1 MNFGELGS
9 SGYRAD
15 ARAHYWD
22 RARNGS
28 NGSRRRFGKRGQPA
42 MDRMGSGGLGLGSTR
57 GSSPLAD
64 DSDRSSSKFPIFPI
78 FPTTHPSLSLRLA
91 VEWVRPRIQVVV
103 CLPLD
108 PPQAQMAIL
117 APHLPAPQTK
127 FFLICALPVL
137 KFNIS
142 LYVCVYG
149 DTGASWR
156 REYEPRREGFL
167 FLASWALVRSSPRRS
182 KHSGSATGR
191 YRK

>member
-1 MNFGELGS
+1 MV
-9 SGYRAD
+9 R
-15 ARAHYWD
+15 
-22 RARNGS
+22 
-28 NGSRRRFGKRGQPA
+28 
-42 MDRMGSGGLGLGSTR
+42 TV
-57 GSSPLAD
+57 LAD
-64 DSDRSSSKFPIFPI
+64 DLEKGGNRPWIGWGAAASGWVRPGALLLLPTIATVPLPNFPFPI